1 MTSIFSGFVS
11 LLSNNNRSLQRVKDS
26 VALGFEDRVEL
37 KKLLN
42 SYSTKWKPE
51 VKINFI
57 KHCVEQPDA
66 LYAVQYAV
74 QLWSI
79 TMDPREIND
88 IIKQFTSTSLSPT
101 DEYAYDALSC
111 MYMYNEFVAE
121 VNYLI
126 DDSLSSEQKLC
137 VVVEKHNEYSTRNNT
152 TEKQFNAYIEMKS
165 LTTFRRYFN
174 MLDNYMYQIVQNL
187 YPYIESECYLY
198 WYLLRNKWSP
208 YMPNYHHCPPVVLG
222 HQKRDEKD
230 HYNSGIAPII
240 LCERRAYLNALQ
252 RLVTDIRNGT
262 TLIDEQ
268 PWTRY
273 EGMSRLDYLHRA
285 VRLLNERLIDQF
297 PSRLVEAGRA
307 VYEVHGMVDDV
318 HVDKFSKIN
327 GVARDTASEILFTL
341 SNLIVFEREIIMLTK
356 IN

>member
-1 MTSIFSGFVS
+1 MTSIVSNFVS
-11 LLSNNNRSLQRVKDS
+11 LLNNSNRSLQRVKDS
-26 VALGFEDRVEL
+26 VALGFEDRAEL
-37 KKLLN
+37 KRLLN
-42 SYSTKWKPE
+42 LHSSKWSPAM
-51 VKINFI
+51 KISFI

-79 TMDPREIND
+79 TQDPREVND
-88 IIKQFTSTSLSPT
+88 VIKQFSGISLSPT
-101 DEYAYDALSC
+101 DEYACDALSC

-126 DDSLSSEQKLC
+126 DNSLSPEQKLC
-137 VVVEKHNEYSTRNNT
+137 VVIEKHAEYSTRNNT

-165 LTTFRRYFN
+165 LTTFRRYYN

-187 YPYIESECYLY
+187 YPCVESECYLY

-208 YMPNYHHCPPVVLG
+208 YLLNYHHCPPVVSG
-222 HQKRDEKD
+222 HRQREEKD

-240 LCERRAYLNALQ
+240 LCERRVYLNALR
-252 RLVTDIRNGT
+252 RLLTDIKNGT
-262 TLIDEQ
+262 TLIEEQ

-307 VYEVHGMVDDV
+307 MYEVHGMVDDV
-318 HVDKFSKIN
+318 HVDKFSRLN

-341 SNLIVFEREIIMLTK
+341 SNVIVFEREIVMLTK
-356 IN
+356 NN